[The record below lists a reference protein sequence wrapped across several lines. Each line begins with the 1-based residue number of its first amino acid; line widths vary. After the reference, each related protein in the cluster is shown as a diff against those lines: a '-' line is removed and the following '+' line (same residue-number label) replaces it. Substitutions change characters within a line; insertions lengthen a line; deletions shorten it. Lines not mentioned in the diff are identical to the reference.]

1 LSALTGMEAPTVTL
15 TAVPGIPLI
24 EPGDDL
30 ARILID
36 GLRRAGLVLRDRD
49 VLVIAQKIVSKAE
62 GRYVELDAVRP
73 SSRAN
78 ELAGV
83 TAKDPRHV
91 EVVLAESS
99 EVVRHRE
106 GLLITEHRLGFVMA
120 NAGVDQSNIA
130 HGDGRERVLLLPE
143 DPDATARLLR
153 SRIADRAGANVGVLV
168 TDTAGRAW
176 REGQTDIAIGAAG
189 LLVLEDHAG
198 RVDPYGNALVVT
210 APAVADE
217 LAGAAELAAGKLGR
231 RPFVVIHGRPDLVLD
246 AGADGAGAASLV
258 RPESSDLFGWG
269 SREAVLV
276 ALRGTPDDGRVFG
289 SPVEPAWLV
298 ALLAELTGAT
308 TTRGGDD
315 VVVETDEPRTSWVV
329 EVAAYAH
336 GWKVAATEQSRIRL
350 RPVTP

>member
-1 LSALTGMEAPTVTL
+1 MEAPTVTL

-36 GLRRAGLVLRDRD
+36 ALRRAGLVLRDRD

-143 DPDATARLLR
+143 DPDGTCAALKAELDEVFE
-153 SRIADRAGANVGVLV
+153 AEVGVV
-168 TDTAGRAW
+168 ISDSFGRPW
-176 REGQTDIAIGAAG
+176 RNGVVGVALGAAG
-189 LLVLEDHAG
+189 IPSLKN
-198 RVDPYGNALVVT
+198 RVGTP
-210 APAVADE
+210 
-217 LAGAAELAAGKLGR
+217 
-231 RPFVVIHGRPDLVLD
+231 
-246 AGADGAGAASLV
+246 
-258 RPESSDLFGWG
+258 DLFG
-269 SREAVLV
+269 RP
-276 ALRGTPDDGRVFG
+276 LRVTEIAFAD
-289 SPVEPAWLV
+289 
-298 ALLAELTGAT
+298 
-308 TTRGGDD
+308 
-315 VVVETDEPRTSWVV
+315 
-329 EVAAYAH
+329 EVAA
-336 GWKVAATEQSRIRL
+336 AASMIMGQGAEGLPVVHVRGLRWSEPPLPAKDLIRPKHRDL
-350 RPVTP
+350 FR

>member
-1 LSALTGMEAPTVTL
+1 MEAPTVTL

-36 GLRRAGLVLRDRD
+36 ALRRAGLALRDRD

-78 ELAGV
+78 ELAAV

-130 HGDGRERVLLLPE
+130 HGEAGERVLLLPE
-143 DPDATARLLR
+143 DPDGTCAALKAELDDAFE
-153 SRIADRAGANVGVLV
+153 ADVGVV
-168 TDTAGRAW
+168 MNDSFGRPW
-176 REGQTDIAIGAAG
+176 RNGVVGVALGAAG
-189 LLVLEDHAG
+189 IPSLKN
-198 RVDPYGNALVVT
+198 RVG
-210 APAVADE
+210 AP
-217 LAGAAELAAGKLGR
+217 
-231 RPFVVIHGRPDLVLD
+231 
-246 AGADGAGAASLV
+246 
-258 RPESSDLFGWG
+258 DLFG
-269 SREAVLV
+269 RP
-276 ALRGTPDDGRVFG
+276 LRVTEIAFAD
-289 SPVEPAWLV
+289 
-298 ALLAELTGAT
+298 
-308 TTRGGDD
+308 
-315 VVVETDEPRTSWVV
+315 
-329 EVAAYAH
+329 EVAA
-336 GWKVAATEQSRIRL
+336 AASMIMGQGAEGLPVVLVRGLSWSEPPLPAKDLIRPKHRDL
-350 RPVTP
+350 FR